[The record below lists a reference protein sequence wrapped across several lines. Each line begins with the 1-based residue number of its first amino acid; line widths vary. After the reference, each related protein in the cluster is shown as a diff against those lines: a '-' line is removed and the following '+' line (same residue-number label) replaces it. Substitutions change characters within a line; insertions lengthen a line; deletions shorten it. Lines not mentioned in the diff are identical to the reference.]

1 MPETEEEKLAREA
14 KEKKE
19 KEERERTSHTD
30 DRDKA
35 IVDLQSTNQQLLATL
50 NQTNE
55 RLALLEAKDKEK
67 DKKPP
72 EKVDEKNKRFWDN
85 PTAVLQEALDE
96 TVKPLREFVT
106 EVKSGTAYD
115 KLRARYAQDPRFK
128 SLFDNAKVAGMID
141 ELMSKNSPTDGA
153 MKAVIFGVRG
163 AIELGEIPGITLE
176 TKETDEQKK
185 ARESKEED
193 ERKRASRGKEDMTI
207 PPHLRPSSAPG
218 PTREKEDARV
228 AKYKEMADNADENQR
243 RLAREN
249 RMTLEQYFE
258 SMDVPALQV
267 VTSDVMGP
275 RKKIDGVEV
284 KEEKK

>member
-267 VTSDVMGP
+267 VTSDAMGP

>member
-1 MPETEEEKLAREA
+1 MPDETPEQKAEREKREQ
-14 KEKKE
+14 
-19 KEERERTSHTD
+19 EEREKASHTD

-35 IVDLQSTNQQLLATL
+35 IIDLRSTNEQLLAAL
-50 NQTNE
+50 NKTNE
-55 RLALLEAKDKEK
+55 RLALLEDESKKSKE
-67 DKKPP
+67 KPP

-258 SMDVPALQV
+258 SLDVPALSV
-267 VTSDVMGP
+267 VSSDVMGA

-284 KEEKK
+284 KEEAKK